1 MTFEDLN
8 LNTALKNALRD
19 MQLTTPTTIQRKIF
33 SVIMSGRDTI
43 GIAQTGTGK
52 TYAYLLPCLRNWKF
66 NKALTPQIMIMVP
79 TRELVFQ
86 VVEETKKLTKY
97 MEVSIVGA
105 YGGTNIKTQMNALHQ
120 GADLVIGTPGRLM
133 DLILDGIL
141 KTKLIKTLIIDE
153 VDEMLNLGFR
163 TQLKNLMVLLPEKRQ
178 NLMFSATLDDEI
190 QKLINL
196 FFKRPEHIEA
206 APAGS
211 PLENID
217 QILYYVPNFN
227 TKINFLKE
235 LLADKSLMHK
245 VLVFVSSKK
254 LADDLFEKIHKFFP
268 EKMGII
274 HSNKSQNFRFD
285 VVKKFQSGNIRIL
298 VATDLISRGLDIS
311 EVSHVINFDLPEI
324 QENYI
329 HRIGRTG
336 RAEKKGIAISL
347 FSPYEVRKKLAIEK
361 LMDFEIPTKTLPKLV
376 KLSTVLT
383 LDELPKSSQPNLEL
397 KKPLST
403 PSGQAYHEKKSKNQK
418 INIKVKYVDKMKRK
432 YKNRKTRGDKNNV
445 IISRKKGR
453 HKN

>member
-66 NKALTPQIMIMVP
+66 NKALTPQIMIIVP

-86 VVEETKKLTKY
+86 VVEEAKKLTKY

-235 LLADKSLMHK
+235 LLADKSLMH
-245 VLVFVSSKK
+245 
-254 LADDLFEKIHKFFP
+254 
-268 EKMGII
+268 
-274 HSNKSQNFRFD
+274 
-285 VVKKFQSGNIRIL
+285 
-298 VATDLISRGLDIS
+298 
-311 EVSHVINFDLPEI
+311 
-324 QENYI
+324 
-329 HRIGRTG
+329 
-336 RAEKKGIAISL
+336 
-347 FSPYEVRKKLAIEK
+347 
-361 LMDFEIPTKTLPKLV
+361 
-376 KLSTVLT
+376 
-383 LDELPKSSQPNLEL
+383 
-397 KKPLST
+397 
-403 PSGQAYHEKKSKNQK
+403 
-418 INIKVKYVDKMKRK
+418 
-432 YKNRKTRGDKNNV
+432 
-445 IISRKKGR
+445 
-453 HKN
+453 

>member
-8 LNTALKNALRD
+8 LNASLKNALRD
-19 MQLTTPTTIQRKIF
+19 MQLTTPTTIQHKIF

-52 TYAYLLPCLRNWKF
+52 TYAYLLPCLRKWRFSKG
-66 NKALTPQIMIMVP
+66 LTPQIIIIVP
-79 TRELVFQ
+79 TRELVIQ

-105 YGGTNIKTQMNALHQ
+105 YGGTNIKPQMNALHQ
-120 GADLVIGTPGRLM
+120 GADLVVGTPGRLM
-133 DLILDGIL
+133 DLILNGIL

-190 QKLINL
+190 QNLINF
-196 FFKRPEHIEA
+196 FFKRPERIEA

-211 PLENID
+211 PLKNIN
-217 QILYYVPNFN
+217 QILYSVPNFN
-227 TKINFLKE
+227 TKINFLKK
-235 LLADKSLMHK
+235 LLTDKKIMHK

-254 LADDLFEKIHKFFP
+254 LADDLFEKINKFFP
-268 EKMGII
+268 EEMGII
-274 HSNKSQNFRFD
+274 HSNKSQNFRFNTYR
-285 VVKKFQSGNIRIL
+285 KFQSGTYRIL
-298 VATDLISRGLDIS
+298 IATDLISRGLDIS

-336 RAEKKGIAISL
+336 RAEKKGNAISL
-347 FSPYEVRKKLAIEK
+347 FSPYEAHKKLAIEK
-361 LMDFEIPTKTLPKLV
+361 LMNFEIPTKTLPYFI

-383 LDELPKSSQPNLEL
+383 QDELPKSHQPNLEL
-397 KKPLST
+397 KNPLST
-403 PSGQAYHEKKSKNQK
+403 LSGQAYHEKKSKNK
-418 INIKVKYVDKMKRK
+418 KNIKVRYTDKMKRK
-432 YKNRKTRGDKNNV
+432 YKNRKTRGN
-445 IISRKKGR
+445 
-453 HKN
+453 

>member
-8 LNTALKNALRD
+8 LNASLKNALRD
-19 MQLTTPTTIQRKIF
+19 MKLTSPTTIQYKIF

-52 TYAYLLPCLRNWKF
+52 TYAYLLPCLRQWKF
-66 NKALTPQIMIMVP
+66 NKALTPQIMIIVP
-79 TRELVFQ
+79 TRELVVQ
-86 VVEETKKLTKY
+86 VVEETEKLTKY

-105 YGGTNIKTQMNALHQ
+105 YGGTNIRTQMNALHQ
-120 GADLVIGTPGRLM
+120 GANIVVGTPGRLM
-133 DLILDGIL
+133 DLMLNGIL

-163 TQLKNLMVLLPEKRQ
+163 TQLKNLMDLLPEKRQ

-196 FFKRPEHIEA
+196 FFKQPERVEA

-211 PLENID
+211 PLENIN
-217 QILYYVPNFN
+217 QILYSVPNFN

-235 LLADKSLMHK
+235 LLADKGLMHK

-254 LADDLFEKIHKFFP
+254 LADELFEKIHETFP
-268 EKMGII
+268 EQIGIA
-274 HSNKSQNFRFD
+274 HSNKSQNYRFD
-285 VVKKFQSGNIRIL
+285 VVKKFQSGTHRIL

-311 EVSHVINFDLPEI
+311 KVSHVINFDLPEI

-336 RAEKKGIAISL
+336 RAQRKGNAISL
-347 FSPYEVRKKLAIEK
+347 FCPYETHKKLAIERF
-361 LMDFEIPTKTLPKLV
+361 MGFEIPSEVLPDHV
-376 KLSTVLT
+376 EISTVLT
-383 LDELPKSSQPNLEL
+383 LDEFPKTSQPNLEL
-397 KKPLST
+397 KNPLEA
-403 PSGQAYHEKKSKNQK
+403 PSGEAFHEKKSKNQK
-418 INIKVKYVDKMKRK
+418 INAKVRYLDKMKRK
-432 YKNRKTRGDKNNV
+432 YKNPKKRRSKHNPIIPRKNGK
-445 IISRKKGR
+445 
-453 HKN
+453 

>member
-1 MTFEDLN
+1 MTFKDLN
-8 LNTALKNALRD
+8 LNASLENALKD
-19 MQLTTPTTIQRKIF
+19 MQLTTPTTIQHKIF

-52 TYAYLLPCLRNWKF
+52 TYAYLLPCLRKWKF
-66 NKALTPQIMIMVP
+66 SKGHTPQIMIIVP
-79 TRELVFQ
+79 TRELVIQ
-86 VVEETKKLTKY
+86 VVEGTKKLTKY

-105 YGGTNIKTQMNALHQ
+105 YGGTNIKPQMNALHQ
-120 GADLVIGTPGRLM
+120 GADLVVGTPGRLM
-133 DLILDGIL
+133 DLILNGIL

-163 TQLKNLMVLLPEKRQ
+163 AQLKNLMVLLPEKRQ

-190 QKLINL
+190 QKLINF
-196 FFKRPEHIEA
+196 FFKRPERIEA

-211 PLENID
+211 PLGNIN
-217 QILYYVPNFN
+217 QILYSVPNFN
-227 TKINFLKE
+227 TKINFIKE
-235 LLADKSLMHK
+235 LLADKKIMHK

-268 EKMGII
+268 EEMGII

-285 VVKKFQSGNIRIL
+285 ASKKFQSGMYRVLI
-298 VATDLISRGLDIS
+298 ATDLISRGLDIS

-336 RAEKKGIAISL
+336 RAEKKGNAISL
-347 FSPYEVRKKLAIEK
+347 FSPNEAHRKLAIEK
-361 LMDFEIPTKTLPKLV
+361 LMNFEIPTKTLPKLI

-383 LDELPKSSQPNLEL
+383 PDELPKSRQPNLEL
-397 KKPLST
+397 KNPLTT
-403 PSGQAYHEKKSKNQK
+403 PSGEAYHEKKSKNKK
-418 INIKVKYVDKMKRK
+418 INIKIRYTDKMKSK
-432 YKNRKTRGDKNNV
+432 YKNRKTRGN
-445 IISRKKGR
+445 
-453 HKN
+453 

>member
-8 LNTALKNALRD
+8 LNSSLKNALRD
-19 MQLTTPTTIQRKIF
+19 MQLTIPSTIQHKIF

-52 TYAYLLPCLRNWKF
+52 TYAYLLPCLRKWKF
-66 NKALTPQIMIMVP
+66 SKALTPQTVIIVP
-79 TRELVFQ
+79 TRELVIQ

-105 YGGTNIKTQMNALHQ
+105 FGGANIKPQMNALHQ
-120 GADLVIGTPGRLM
+120 GADLVVGTPGRLM
-133 DLILDGIL
+133 DLILNGFL
-141 KTKLIKTLIIDE
+141 KTKLVKTLIIDE

-163 TQLKNLMVLLPEKRQ
+163 TQLKNLMTLLPEKRQ
-178 NLMFSATLDDEI
+178 NLMFSATLNDEI

-196 FFKRPEHIEA
+196 FFKRPERIEA

-211 PLENID
+211 PLENIN
-217 QILYYVPNFN
+217 QILYSVPNFN
-227 TKINFLKE
+227 TKVNFLKE
-235 LLADKSLMHK
+235 LLTDKKLMNK

-254 LADDLFEKIHKFFP
+254 LADDLFEKIHKFFLK
-268 EKMGII
+268 EMGII

-285 VVKKFQSGNIRIL
+285 AFKKFQSGTYRIL

-324 QENYI
+324 EENYI

-336 RAEKKGIAISL
+336 RAEKKGNAISL
-347 FSPYEVRKKLAIEK
+347 FSPYEARKKLAIEK
-361 LMDFEIPTKTLPKLV
+361 LMNFEIPTKTLPKLI

-383 LDELPKSSQPNLEL
+383 QDELPKTRQPNLEL
-397 KKPLST
+397 KNPLSK
-403 PSGQAYHEKKSKNQK
+403 PSGLAYHEKKLKNKKNKNKLRYIDK
-418 INIKVKYVDKMKRK
+418 IKRN
-432 YKNRKTRGDKNNV
+432 KNRKRNPKTR
-445 IISRKKGR
+445 
-453 HKN
+453 